1 MAKVR
6 GVSVGGDRTV
16 WCLDVNG
23 RLHKWDGSRWR
34 QNPDA
39 IAVEVAVGSAGNV
52 WCRNSS
58 GELFRAATSSHD
70 TGWQKLPDYPGDG
83 LRSIS
88 ANIDGE
94 LWIINGAGD
103 VWRLAGGQWS
113 NPGGP
118 RDGRLISTGSRY
130 RVCYVSQSGAL
141 RVSGIDVGGLT
152 WATIRRP
159 VAGGTEVSLQSV
171 SYSVEGAIWASDS
184 NDQLYKRGRTDAT
197 WRHNLNGAAVQVS
210 VGPINEIWCVN
221 AAGQI
226 WRASHSLGFVNT
238 YWHPMP
244 EPGSAN
250 YLVKPGD
257 TVFSI
262 VSHHCPGISDANRA
276 GMIDEI
282 VRLNGL
288 SRYTNAAGQ
297 EVIRIEAG
305 QTLRVPPCL

>member
-1 MAKVR
+1 MTKAR
-6 GVSVGGDRTV
+6 GVSVGGDRAV

-34 QNPDA
+34 QNPTA
-39 IAVEVAVGSAGNV
+39 VAVEVAVGSDDYV

-58 GELFRAATSSHD
+58 GGLFRAESAAHD
-70 TGWQKLPDYPGDG
+70 TGWRQLPDYPGDG

-88 ANIDGE
+88 ANIEGE
-94 LWIINGAGD
+94 LWIVNGAGD
-103 VWRLAGGQWS
+103 VWRLVGGQWS

-118 RDGRLISTGSRY
+118 RDGRFISTGSPG
-130 RVCYVSQSGAL
+130 RVCYVSGSGML

-159 VAGGTEVSLQSV
+159 VVNGAEVALRSV
-171 SYSVEGAIWASDS
+171 SYSLEGAIWASDA

-197 WRHNLNGAAVQVS
+197 WRHNYNGAAVQVS
-210 VGPINEIWCVN
+210 VGPINEVWCVN

-244 EPGSAN
+244 QPGN
-250 YLVKPGD
+250 
-257 TVFSI
+257 
-262 VSHHCPGISDANRA
+262 
-276 GMIDEI
+276 
-282 VRLNGL
+282 
-288 SRYTNAAGQ
+288 
-297 EVIRIEAG
+297 
-305 QTLRVPPCL
+305 

>member
-1 MAKVR
+1 
-6 GVSVGGDRTV
+6 
-16 WCLDVNG
+16 
-23 RLHKWDGSRWR
+23 
-34 QNPDA
+34 
-39 IAVEVAVGSAGNV
+39 
-52 WCRNSS
+52 
-58 GELFRAATSSHD
+58 
-70 TGWQKLPDYPGDG
+70 
-83 LRSIS
+83 
-88 ANIDGE
+88 
-94 LWIINGAGD
+94 
-103 VWRLAGGQWS
+103 
-113 NPGGP
+113 
-118 RDGRLISTGSRY
+118 TGSRY

-197 WRHNLNGAAVQVS
+197 WRHNLNGAAERVS
-210 VGPINEIWCVN
+210 AGPINWLWSVP

-250 YLVKPGD
+250 GLVEPGD

-282 VRLNGL
+282 
-288 SRYTNAAGQ
+288 
-297 EVIRIEAG
+297 
-305 QTLRVPPCL
+305 